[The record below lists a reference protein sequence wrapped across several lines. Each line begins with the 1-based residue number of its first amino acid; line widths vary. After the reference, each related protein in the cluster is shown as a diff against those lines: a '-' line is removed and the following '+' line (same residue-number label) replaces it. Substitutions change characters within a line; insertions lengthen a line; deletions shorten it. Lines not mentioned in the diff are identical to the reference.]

1 MDILKDIELLIL
13 SRYPI
18 IAVETYEEERVS
30 EALQHISEKL
40 SIPFFIWTVTEG
52 LKRNGMGKEIYDT
65 LHPLKALNN
74 LAAIEGD
81 GIYFLKDLYRYL
93 GETEVVRKLRDIARP
108 LSKARRAVVLSA
120 PQIDLPVELEKLAAF
135 IRLDLPTME
144 ELTLLA
150 KRVIA
155 DLSRQHQIQVELAPE
170 EFDRLV
176 EDLKGLTLFEA
187 ERLLNRAV
195 LDDLALTRKD
205 LDLIVEIKKELL
217 QKDGVLEYVASAEK
231 MSQVGGLQTL
241 KEWLQKRARAWTPEA
256 KKFGLDSPKGIIL
269 LGVQGCGKSMAA
281 KAVAREWGLPLLKME
296 SGRIYD
302 KYIGES
308 DKNLE
313 RALKMSERMAPCV
326 LMIDEIEKGFA
337 YVGSSEADAGLSR
350 RIFGRL
356 LGWLQDRNA
365 PVFVVTTCNQVSQL
379 PPELMRK
386 GRFDEI
392 FFIDLPDAQ
401 ERKEIFTIHLRKRKR
416 DPAKFDLDALA
427 AASDGFSGAEIEQAV
442 VSALYTA
449 FSRGRDLDTQLLVEE
464 LAPTR
469 PISVTRKEEIDD
481 LRQWAHGRAVM
492 AS

>member
-1 MDILKDIELLIL
+1 
-13 SRYPI
+13 
-18 IAVETYEEERVS
+18 
-30 EALQHISEKL
+30 
-40 SIPFFIWTVTEG
+40 
-52 LKRNGMGKEIYDT
+52 EIYDT

-74 LAAIEGD
+74 LAVIEGD

-93 GETEVVRKLRDIARP
+93 GEAEVVRKLRDIARP
-108 LSKARRAVVLSA
+108 FSKARRAVVLSA
-120 PQIDLPVELEKLAAF
+120 PQIELPAELEKLCAF
-135 IRLDLPTME
+135 VRLELPTLE
-144 ELTLLA
+144 ELTVLA
-150 KRVIA
+150 KKVIA
-155 DLSRQHQIQVELAPE
+155 DLSREHKIQVELAPQ
-170 EFDRLV
+170 EFERLV

-187 ERLLNRAV
+187 QHLLNRAI

-217 QKDGVLEYVASAEK
+217 RKDGVLEYVASAEK
-231 MSQVGGLQTL
+231 LSQVGGLRKL
-241 KEWLQKRARAWTPEA
+241 KEWLQRRAGAWTPEA
-256 KKFGLDSPKGIIL
+256 KKFGLDWPKGIIL

-281 KAVAREWGLPLLKME
+281 KAVAREWSLPLLKME
-296 SGRIYD
+296 PGRVYD

-313 RALKMSERMAPCV
+313 RALNVAERMAPCV

-365 PVFVVTTCNQVSQL
+365 PVFVVATCNQVSQL

-392 FFIDLPDAQ
+392 FFIDFPKVQ
-401 ERKEIFTIHLRKRKR
+401 ERKEIFTLHLQKRKR
-416 DPAKFDLDALA
+416 DPATFDLEALA

-449 FSRGRDLDTQLLVEE
+449 FSRGRDLDTQLVLEE
-464 LAPTR
+464 LSATR
-469 PISVTRKEEIDD
+469 PISVTRREEIDD
-481 LRQWAHGRAVM
+481 LRQWAQGRAVM